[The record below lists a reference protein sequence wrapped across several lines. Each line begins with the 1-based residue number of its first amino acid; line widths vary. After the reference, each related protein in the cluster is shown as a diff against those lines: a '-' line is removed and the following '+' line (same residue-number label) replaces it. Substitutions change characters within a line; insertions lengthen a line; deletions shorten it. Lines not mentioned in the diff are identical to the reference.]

1 MINNLG
7 LYIHIPFCTQK
18 CSYCNFYS
26 FNAESNLIDSYFNT
40 LLGEITAKGKTVTR
54 PVSSVYIGGG
64 TPTVAGGK
72 RLYELL
78 NTINKAFNVLP
89 NAEITVEAN
98 PGDNLVDILPFLK
111 KGGCNRLSL
120 GVQSANQTELNL
132 LRRRHNL
139 TDVENAVNIAR
150 KTGIN
155 NISLDLML
163 GLPHSNLK
171 TLKTSLDFLTG
182 LNPQHISAY
191 ILKLEQGTPLFKN
204 QANLNMPNE
213 DMVADQYLFMCDYLS
228 AKGFNHY
235 EISNFAKD
243 GYQSRH
249 NSSYWQ
255 LCEYIGFGPAAHSF
269 FNGKRYYYKPNIT
282 DYISNPTAIP
292 DGDGG
297 SEFEYIMLSL
307 RMSDGINSAEF
318 KNRYGKSF
326 SEKFLKTAETLQK
339 NGLVNINGQN
349 ISLTNKGMLV
359 SNSVINLF
367 TEVL

>member
-1 MINNLG
+1 M
-7 LYIHIPFCTQK
+7 
-18 CSYCNFYS
+18 
-26 FNAESNLIDSYFNT
+26 DSYFNR
-40 LLGEITAKGKTVTR
+40 LLGEITAKGKTVSR
-54 PVSSVYIGGG
+54 PISSVYIGGG

-78 NTINKAFNVLP
+78 KVINNAFNLLP

-98 PGDNLVDILPFLK
+98 PGDNLESILPFLK

-139 TDVENAVNIAR
+139 TDVENAVNKAR

-182 LNPQHISAY
+182 LNPEHISAY
-191 ILKLEQGTPLFKN
+191 ILKLEQGTPLFEN
-204 QANLNMPNE
+204 QAKLNIPDE

-228 AKGFNHY
+228 DKGFNHY
-235 EISNFAKD
+235 EISNFAKE

-249 NSSYWQ
+249 NSAYWQ

-269 FNGKRYYYKPNIT
+269 LDGKRYYYKPNIN
-282 DYISNPTAIP
+282 DYILNPTTIP
-292 DGDGG
+292 DGNGG
-297 SEFEYIMLSL
+297 GELEYIMLSL
-307 RMSDGINSAEF
+307 RMSSGINSAEF
-318 KNRYGKSF
+318 ESRYNKSF